1 MHDKI
6 TCDSIVSWLQSQIEQ
21 KLPISPHVWVESAEK
36 LNVLVA
42 DESDKLYDLAQKV
55 AQTKV
60 EYITSKMSV
69 SEAKARVEATDEYRE
84 MCKQKA
90 KIERIFEHIRLA
102 KIRARATQDE
112 IRGNY

>member
-1 MHDKI
+1 MI
-6 TCDSIVSWLQSQIEQ
+6 TCDIIIGYLQKQIEA
-21 KLPISPHVWVESAEK
+21 KLPVSPHIWVESAEK
-36 LNVLVA
+36 MNILVS

-55 AQTKV
+55 AQMKV
-60 EYITSKMSV
+60 EHITNKMSV

-102 KIRARATQDE
+102 KIRARAAGDE
-112 IRGNY
+112 ARGNY